1 MSATVHLH
9 FTVNAHV
16 HQWVLFFPV
25 LVIIGSTGN
34 FILQVTK
41 LPRKTLCYIMAK
53 TCGGV
58 LQGSNYS
65 NSLSKVLLGNGIGA
79 P

>member
-1 MSATVHLH
+1 MHM
-9 FTVNAHV
+9 FTNGCY
-16 HQWVLFFPV
+16 FFPV

-65 NSLSKVLLGNGIGA
+65 NSLSKVLLGNGIGD